1 MMSGVCRS
9 MTGYGRG
16 EVEAGGL
23 RITVELRSVN
33 HRFLDLQIKLPRSWM
48 ALETTVGTIV
58 RSRLER
64 GRVEVSVKREKL
76 AEASH
81 TEAHIDQDLAAR
93 LLKDSR
99 DLAAKLGVEG
109 QLSLGELLRMPGVV
123 EVREVTAERG
133 EEAPLVE
140 QALAIAL
147 DALVLMREAE
157 GANLQAD
164 LLAKLGRVDEFRTEI
179 ASLAHGQSA
188 VLQERLRLRLAE
200 LLEDQTIDPARLAQ
214 ETAILADR
222 AAVDEELIRL
232 HSHIEQARE
241 ALLGDSSVGRR
252 LNFLVQ
258 EMNREVNTCGS
269 KVALQEIS
277 RTVVDLK
284 SELEKIR
291 EQVANLE

>member
-1 MMSGVCRS
+1 MSGVCRS

-16 EVEAGGL
+16 EVEAEGL

-48 ALETTVGTIV
+48 ALETTVGSIV

-76 AEASH
+76 AQVSH
-81 TEAHIDQDLAAR
+81 TEAHIDYEFAAR
-93 LLKDSR
+93 LFEGGR
-99 DLAAKLGVEG
+99 ELAGKLGIEG
-109 QLSLGELLRMPGVV
+109 GLSLGELLRMPGVV
-123 EVREVTAERG
+123 EVREVSPETR
-133 EEAPLVE
+133 EEGPLVE
-140 QALAIAL
+140 QALAVAL
-147 DALVLMREAE
+147 DAMVLMRETE

-164 LLAKLGRVDEFRTEI
+164 LLAKLDRVEDLRVEI
-179 ASLAHGQSA
+179 ATLARGQSA
-188 VLQERLRLRLAE
+188 VLQERLRARLAE
-200 LLEDQTIDPARLAQ
+200 LLNDQSVDPDRLVQ
-214 ETAILADR
+214 EAAILADR
-222 AAVDEELIRL
+222 AAVDEELTRL

-258 EMNREVNTCGS
+258 EMNREANTCGS

-291 EQVANLE
+291 EQAANLE